1 MRENPNKLEDYENY
15 EFVSSCY
22 RTPEYISF
30 ERKYRNYIKKHLPEG
45 YTLHK
50 FNNSHFDFSC
60 VIKSDTN
67 DFIYMSISDVRFF
80 PNEWKNNILIRQME
94 NDHDWRG
101 KSNNYTDLKHFTEDI
116 KQLNERGY
124 VSCHSRKYSFEM

>member
-45 YTLHK
+45 YTLH
-50 FNNSHFDFSC
+50 
-60 VIKSDTN
+60 